1 MDLAGVIQAVAA
13 LREARGGAGPG
24 LEDPCVAD
32 SLYRL
37 FPAHVINLSELDW
50 QHRRGRV
57 IDLVPDWSGEG
68 GQDDDDDEASVFW
81 DLFLPTLS
89 CSYTERIP
97 RLRSEVMM
105 TDDFCSTRQWHS
117 TAMYTDWFRPWG
129 SDKSL
134 IMPLPGPPGVAR
146 RLVFFGE
153 PGQSFSDKQRSA
165 AALLQPH
172 IADALRLQARRA
184 ATRSLTARQREL
196 LQLVAAGHANR
207 AIARQLGLSPGT
219 VRKHLENTFAR
230 LGVASRTEAIARIRP
245 DSAWY

>member
-1 MDLAGVIQAVAA
+1 MNLAGVIQAVGA
-13 LREARGGAGPG
+13 LREARGGDGVG

-32 SLYRL
+32 SLQRL
-37 FPAHVINLSELDW
+37 FPAHMINLSELDW
-50 QHRRGRV
+50 RHRRGRV
-57 IDLVPDWSGEG
+57 IGLGPDCYGEG
-68 GQDDDDDEASVFW
+68 EEDDDDWSVFW

-89 CSYTERIP
+89 CSYTEQIP
-97 RLRSEVMM
+97 RRRTEVTM

-117 TAMYTDWFRPWG
+117 TAMYTDWIRPG
-129 SDKSL
+129 GGDKSL

-165 AALLQPH
+165 ATLLQPH

-184 ATRSLTARQREL
+184 ATRSLTPRQREL

-230 LGVASRTEAIARIRP
+230 LGVASRTEAIAKIRP